1 MFPHIVLQRFNP
13 DTFFSSFVVKDRNWG
28 FPRIMSTSY
37 KAKVHNF
44 GNLLLGE
51 YFLCL
56 LAGSGN
62 AEDSV
67 SISLSG
73 FSGDQIIIV
82 LFNVKQQ
89 GPTEESATANS
100 N

>member
-1 MFPHIVLQRFNP
+1 
-13 DTFFSSFVVKDRNWG
+13 
-28 FPRIMSTSY
+28 MSTSY
-37 KAKVHNF
+37 KSEVHNF